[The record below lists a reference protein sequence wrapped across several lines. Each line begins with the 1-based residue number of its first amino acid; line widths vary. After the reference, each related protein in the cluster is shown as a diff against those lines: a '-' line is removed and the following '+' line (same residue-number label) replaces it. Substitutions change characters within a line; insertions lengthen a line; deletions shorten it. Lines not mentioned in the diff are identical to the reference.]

1 MADAQTDQ
9 ERKRTLKPGEKLG
22 GYLIEARIASG
33 GMGTV
38 YRAHKEILDKTV
50 ALKVLHPEFAPRKDY
65 LARFMREARVASDL
79 DHPGIVK
86 VLDAGED
93 GGLYYIAMEFVEGI
107 DLRTFVSENGPLSPR
122 TALRMARQVAEA
134 LDYAHGRGLVH
145 RDVKPA
151 NLLMARNGRIKLAD
165 FGLARLV
172 KEDHEVTVSGQV
184 VGTPAFMSPE
194 QCRDRAVDGRS
205 DLYSLGASLYYLLS
219 GKLPFSG
226 KRQAQVLHDIVHG
239 SPPPLR
245 SVASDV
251 PDKVASLV
259 HKLLSK
265 HPSARFQNGRD
276 LIAAI
281 DEILAGNFVTIWD
294 PSTQLISTGGETY
307 GFAWGKLALGL
318 VAASV
323 IALGF
328 LLFSSGPSQA
338 APPDGKGSR
347 VETYRWSRYSRSGG
361 RHAEVPPRSPGPSY
375 GLSLQQEFK
384 ELEGRTSRL
393 IRVLQK
399 PRGDD
404 LLLFVD
410 RTAPDEIVD
419 RLRKAAGGIALLR
432 SASITYQTNQK
443 TRGRGTVDVYV
454 DDETG
459 NGSFAFRLYWIRRPE
474 AWYIEEMVNL
484 PYR

>member
-1 MADAQTDQ
+1 MD
-9 ERKRTLKPGEKLG
+9 EKRKRILKPGEKLG
-22 GYLIEARIASG
+22 GYVIEARIASG

-38 YRAHKEILDKTV
+38 YRARKKILEKTV

-93 GGLYYIAMEFVEGI
+93 GGLYYISMEFVEGI
-107 DLRTFVSENGPLSPR
+107 DLKTFVSENGPLSPR

-134 LDYAHGRGLVH
+134 LAYAHGRGLVH

-151 NLLMARNGRIKLAD
+151 NLLMARNGRVKLAD

-219 GKLPFSG
+219 GKLPFPG
-226 KRQAQVLHDIVHG
+226 KRQAQVLHEIVHG

-245 SVASDV
+245 RVAPDV

-259 HKLLSK
+259 HKLLAK
-265 HPSARFQNGRD
+265 HPSARFQNGHD
-276 LIAAI
+276 LISAI
-281 DEILAGNFVTIWD
+281 DEILAGSFVTIWD
-294 PSTQLISTGGETY
+294 PSSAHRISTGDSY
-307 GFAWGKLALGL
+307 GFAWGRLALGL
-318 VAASV
+318 LAASA
-323 IALGF
+323 IGLGV
-328 LLFSSGPSQA
+328 LLFSSDPSQA

-347 VETYRWSRYSRSGG
+347 VERSRWSRYSRSGG
-361 RHAEVPPRSPGPSY
+361 RRTEVAPRSPGPSY

-384 ELEGRTSRL
+384 ELQGRASRL
-393 IRVLQK
+393 IRGLQK
-399 PRGDD
+399 RRGVD

-410 RTAPDEIVD
+410 HTAPDEIVD
-419 RLRKAAGGIALLR
+419 RLRKAAAGIARLQK
-432 SASITYQTNQK
+432 ATITYQTNQE

-454 DDETG
+454 DDKIG

-474 AWYIEEMVNL
+474 AWYIEDMINL
-484 PYR
+484 RGR